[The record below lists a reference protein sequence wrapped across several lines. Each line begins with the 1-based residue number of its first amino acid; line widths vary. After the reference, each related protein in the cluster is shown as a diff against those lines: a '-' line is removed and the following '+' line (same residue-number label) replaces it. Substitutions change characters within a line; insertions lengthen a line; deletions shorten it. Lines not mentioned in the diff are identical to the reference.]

1 MRPYD
6 LSYLYD
12 PETFAVNRLPAVS
25 DHDCYRNLEEA
36 NAGTSSL
43 HLCLNG
49 DWQFFYTE
57 NPADCPENFWQPD
70 FDRLSWA
77 QIKVPGHIQLQ
88 GYGTPQY
95 VNVQYPWDGH
105 ERLEPPAF
113 PSQNPTG
120 CYARSFTLPEA
131 WAGEKVVLTFHGV
144 ESVLY
149 CWVNGQFIGYAE
161 DGFTPSRF
169 DITDAL
175 HAGENLLVVQVIR
188 FASCT
193 WLEDQDFW
201 RFSGIIRDVVLT
213 ALPCAHVEDVYVHT
227 ELSERYTKAEV
238 NVEIKTALYQGDAA
252 QLAVQ
257 LLDEQ
262 GTPVAETQPV
272 DVSAETLKVSLP
284 VEDPHLWSGET
295 PYLYTLRLVLQQNG
309 SIVEVAQTQVG
320 LRKVEIVE
328 GVLLLNGRRLRIRG
342 SNRHEFCA
350 EAGRCITKEHMLE
363 DIRQYKR
370 NNINTVRTSHYPNNS
385 LWYKLCDRYGI
396 YVIDEAN
403 METHATWQT
412 GGLYKAGPVP
422 GDNPMWLPA
431 VLDRANS
438 MQQRDKNHPSVIIW
452 SCGNESFG
460 GKVIWEMSQ
469 QMRRFDPSRPIHY
482 EGVANDQRYP
492 DTTDLTSRMYTHA
505 EDVPAFIKANPD
517 KPFILCEYAHAMG
530 NSCGALHKYLAL
542 EEQYPQYAGA
552 CVWDYVDQALWVTA
566 PNGQKRLAYGGDF
579 GDRPHDGEFCG
590 NGLVFADRSITP
602 KLLEIRWQYQPV
614 RILPQAEGVLLENF
628 ALFANTDRYDLH
640 WQLLRDGVAVA
651 HGVVEQPS
659 VEAGRSGFIP
669 LVLPERKEAG
679 EYVLHCG
686 LYLREPTDW
695 AGAEDELMHGEAVL
709 ETIPA
714 APVEAAPASAV
725 VTDYNMSIAD
735 TNSHMIFG
743 MGGTGLVS
751 FKGHGGYELMMTPPA
766 LSLYRATTDNDRGC
780 GNYRDEAFWMGVCT
794 GARCE
799 AASPCDDPENQA
811 PEKAY
816 RWTLPYAGGA
826 WAETTYTALGNG
838 RLKVDVA
845 YHGAE
850 NLPELGNVA
859 LVFRLPLQVNQ
870 LCYYG
875 LGPQETYPDRKMGG
889 KLALHRTTAQESYTP
904 YLRPQECGNHE
915 GVRFAEITDETGYG
929 LRVESVGQP
938 LSVSA
943 LPWSAVEL
951 TFARHRDELAAPTYT
966 WFEVAGFRRG
976 VGGDDSWWSPVHPEY
991 CLPSNQDYAFSFILS
1006 VLDR

>member
-6 LSYLYD
+6 PSYIYD

-25 DHDCYRNLEEA
+25 DHDCYRTLEEA
-36 NAGTSSL
+36 CADQSSL
-43 HLCLNG
+43 HVCLNG

-57 NPADCPENFWQPD
+57 NPADCPDNFWQPD
-70 FDRLSWA
+70 FDRSSWG

-105 ERLEPPAF
+105 ERLTPPEF
-113 PSQNPTG
+113 PSRNPTG
-120 CYARSFTLPEA
+120 CYARAFVLPED
-131 WAGEKVVLTFHGV
+131 WAGERVVLTFHGV

-149 CWVNGQFIGYAE
+149 CWVNGQFIGYGE

-175 HAGENLLVVQVIR
+175 RQGENLLVVQVIR
-188 FASCT
+188 FAACT

-201 RFSGIIRDVVLT
+201 RFSGIIRDVTLT
-213 ALPCAHVEDVYVHT
+213 ALPRAHVEDVYVRT
-227 ELSERYTKAEV
+227 ELSEHFTKAVVNAEV
-238 NVEIKTALYQGDAA
+238 KVAQYQGTEA
-252 QLAVQ
+252 QLTAQ
-257 LLDEQ
+257 LLDAA
-262 GTPVAETQPV
+262 GASVAETESMQTG
-272 DVSAETLKVSLP
+272 AETLTIALP
-284 VEDPHLWSGET
+284 VENPQLWSAED
-295 PYLYTLRLVLQQNG
+295 PNLYTLRLILSSNDQV
-309 SIVEVAQTQVG
+309 IEVAQTQVG
-320 LRKVEIVE
+320 LRKIEIVE
-328 GVLLLNGRRLRIRG
+328 GVLMLNGRRLRIRG

-350 EAGRCITKEHMLE
+350 EAGRCITREHMLE

-385 LWYKLCDRYGI
+385 LWYKLCDCYGI

-412 GGLYKAGPVP
+412 GGNYKAGPVP

-438 MQQRDKNHPSVIIW
+438 MQQRDKNHPSVILW

-505 EDVPAFIKANPD
+505 EDVPALIKTNPD

-566 PNGQKRLAYGGDF
+566 PNGKKRLAYGGDF
-579 GDRPHDGEFCG
+579 GDRPNDGEFCG
-590 NGLVFADRSITP
+590 NGLVFADRSVTP
-602 KLLEIRWQYQPV
+602 KLMEVRWQYQPV
-614 RILPQAEGVLLENF
+614 RILPDASGVTLENY
-628 ALFANTDRYDLH
+628 ALFANTDRYDLR
-640 WQLLRDGVAVA
+640 WQLLRDGQPVAED
-651 HGVVEQPS
+651 VVEKPS
-659 VEAGRSGFIP
+659 VEAGRSGFVP
-669 LVLPERKEAG
+669 LGLPQMQQAG

-686 LYLREPTDW
+686 LYLHQPTDW
-695 AGAEDELMHGEAVL
+695 ASADDELMFGEAVVAKVQ
-709 ETIPA
+709 A
-714 APVEAAPASAV
+714 AAVEAAPAAAT
-725 VTDYNMSIAD
+725 VTDYNLNISDSKA
-735 TNSHMIFG
+735 SMILG
-743 MGGTGLVS
+743 MGGNGLLS
-751 FKGHGGYELMMTPPA
+751 LKGHGGYELMMTPPA
-766 LSLYRATTDNDRGC
+766 LSLYRAPTDNDRGC
-780 GNYRDEAFWMGVCT
+780 GNHRDEAFWMGVCT
-794 GARCE
+794 GARCV
-799 AASPCDDPENQA
+799 ADPCEDPENHTAQM
-811 PEKAY
+811 AY
-816 RWTLPYAGGA
+816 RWELPYAGNA
-826 WAETTYTALGNG
+826 WAETTYTALGDG
-838 RLKVDVA
+838 RVQVDVA
-845 YHGAE
+845 FHGAE

-859 LVFRLPLQVNQ
+859 LAFRLPLQVNR
-870 LCYYG
+870 LSYYG

-889 KLALHRTTAQESYTP
+889 KLALHHTTAQDSYTP

-915 GVRFAEITDETGYG
+915 DVRFAEIVDDTGYG
-929 LRVESVGQP
+929 LQVESVENP
-938 LSVSA
+938 LSVSV
-943 LPWSAVEL
+943 LPWSAAEL
-951 TFARHRDELAAPTYT
+951 TFARHQDELAAPTYT
-966 WFEVAGFRRG
+966 WLEVAGFRRG
-976 VGGDDSWWSPVHPEY
+976 VGGDDSWGSPVHPEY
-991 CLPSNQDYAFSFILS
+991 SLPSGRDYSFSFVLS

>member
-36 NAGTSSL
+36 QKDASSL

-57 NPADCPENFWQPD
+57 NPADCPENFWQPA
-70 FDRLSWA
+70 FNRENWA

-105 ERLEPPAF
+105 ERLTPPAF
-113 PSQNPTG
+113 PSLNPTG
-120 CYARSFTLPEA
+120 CYARTFTLPEA

-149 CWVNGQFIGYAE
+149 CWVNGQFIGYGE
-161 DGFTPSRF
+161 DGFTPTRF

-175 HAGENLLVVQVIR
+175 QPGENLLVVQVIR
-188 FASCT
+188 YASCT

-201 RFSGIIRDVVLT
+201 RFSGIFRDVTLT
-213 ALPCAHVEDVYVHT
+213 ALPRAHVEDIYVHT
-227 ELSERYTKAEV
+227 ELSEHFSKAV
-238 NVEIKTALYQGDAA
+238 VSAEIKVALYGES
-252 QLAVQ
+252 AVQ
-257 LLDEQ
+257 LTAQLLDAQ
-262 GTPVAETQPV
+262 GNSAAEAVSV
-272 DVSAETLKVSLP
+272 DADTEPLTITLP
-284 VEDPHLWSGET
+284 VENPRLWSGET
-295 PYLYTLRLVLQQNG
+295 PYLYTLRLTLG
-309 SIVEVAQTQVG
+309 KDGETIEVAQTQVG

-363 DIRQYKR
+363 DIRQFKR

-403 METHATWQT
+403 METHGTWQT
-412 GGLYKAGPVP
+412 GGNYKAGPVP

-460 GKVIWEMSQ
+460 GTVIREMSK
-469 QMRRFDPSRPIHY
+469 QMRRFDPTRPVHY
-482 EGVANDQRYP
+482 EGVANDKRYP

-505 EDVPAFIKANPD
+505 EDVPALIEANPD

-530 NSCGALHKYLAL
+530 NGCGAMHKYLAL

-552 CVWDYVDQALWVTA
+552 CVWDYVDQALWMTA
-566 PNGQKRLAYGGDF
+566 PNGKKRLAYGGDF

-590 NGLVFADRSITP
+590 DGLVFADRSITP
-602 KLLEIRWQYQPV
+602 KLLEMRWLYQPV
-614 RILPQAEGVLLENF
+614 RILPKADGVTLENF
-628 ALFANTDRYDLH
+628 ALFANTDRYDLR
-640 WQLLRDGVAVA
+640 WQLLRDGQPVAQ
-651 HGVVEQPS
+651 GLVEQPS
-659 VEAGRSGFIP
+659 VEAGRSGFVP
-669 LVLPERKEAG
+669 LTLPERKETG

-686 LYLREPTDW
+686 LYLHHPTDW
-695 AGAEDELMHGEAVL
+695 ASAEDELMFGEAVV
-709 ETIPA
+709 ETVKA
-714 APVEAAPASAV
+714 SPVDTAPASAV
-725 VTDYNMSIAD
+725 VSDYNMSIAD
-735 TNSHMIFG
+735 NNCQMILG
-743 MGGTGLVS
+743 MGGNGLLS
-751 FKGHGGYELMMTPPA
+751 LKGHGGYELMMTPPA
-766 LSLYRATTDNDRGC
+766 LSLYRAPTDNDRGC
-780 GNYRDEAFWMGVCT
+780 GNHRDEAFWMGVCT
-794 GARCE
+794 GARCTAE
-799 AASPCDDPENQA
+799 PCEDPENHA
-811 PEKAY
+811 AHMAY
-816 RWTLPYAGGA
+816 RWELPYAGDA
-826 WAETTYTALGNG
+826 WAETCYTALGNG
-838 RLKVDVA
+838 RVKVDVA
-845 YHGAE
+845 FHGAE

-859 LVFRLPLQVNQ
+859 LAFRLPLQVNQ
-870 LCYYG
+870 LSFYG
-875 LGPQETYPDRKMGG
+875 LGPQETYPDRKMGA
-889 KLALHRTTAQESYTP
+889 KLALHRTTAQESYVP

-915 GVRFAEITDETGYG
+915 NVRFAEITDETGYG
-929 LRVESVGQP
+929 LRVESVDQP
-938 LSVSA
+938 LSISV
-943 LPWSAVEL
+943 LPWSAAEL
-951 TFARHRDELAAPTYT
+951 TFARHGDELATPTYT
-966 WFEVAGFRRG
+966 WLEVAGFRRG
-976 VGGDDSWWSPVHPEY
+976 VGGDDSWGSPVHPEY
-991 CLPSNQDYAFSFILS
+991 CLPADREYVFSFVLS